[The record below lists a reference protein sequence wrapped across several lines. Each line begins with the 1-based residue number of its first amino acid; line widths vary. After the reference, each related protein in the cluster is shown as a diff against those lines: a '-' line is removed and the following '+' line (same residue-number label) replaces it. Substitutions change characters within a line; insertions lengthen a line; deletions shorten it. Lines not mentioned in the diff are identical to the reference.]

1 MGFANLENVH
11 YRSQLSRFI
20 ERMVLGDVGAEKEI

>member
-20 ERMVLGDVGAEKEI
+20 ERMVLGDVGAEQEI